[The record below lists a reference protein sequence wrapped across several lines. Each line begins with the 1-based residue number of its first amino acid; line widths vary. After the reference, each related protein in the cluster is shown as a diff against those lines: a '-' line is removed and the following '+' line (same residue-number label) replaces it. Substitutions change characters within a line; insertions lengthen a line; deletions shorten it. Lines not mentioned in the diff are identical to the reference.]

1 MKSDHARQ
9 DDSVITSFMERL
21 RQQIEAL
28 LPEET
33 VDTVLEQARSV
44 LRMGL
49 NEFELVGRHELDGH
63 LAALEQLT
71 QIVRDLERRIAKL
84 EVGH

>member
-1 MKSDHARQ
+1 MSDEA
-9 DDSVITSFMERL
+9 VITSFLERL
-21 RQQIEAL
+21 QQQIQAL
-28 LPEET
+28 LPEDS
-33 VDTVLEQARSV
+33 VDTVLEQARSA
-44 LRMGL
+44 LRQGFA
-49 NEFELVGRHELDGH
+49 EFELVGRHELDGH